1 MERSSVL
8 TSTKSICNQIL
19 LLGDTHDQP
28 SHRPCRLP
36 IDHALRPECNEID
49 GEDDDPD
56 YTPLADV
63 AEMHES
69 PVRERP
75 SDTLDLTI
83 NSFFFPVLVVVANH
97 LCHLQQD
104 KLNYVTIFIKRLQR
118 SFHRG

>member
-1 MERSSVL
+1 MDDPQAHNLKCPRQHNG
-8 TSTKSICNQIL
+8 ICNPIS

-36 IDHALRPECNEID
+36 IDPASRPECNETD

-75 SDTLDLTI
+75 SGTLDLTI
-83 NSFFFPVLVVVANH
+83 NSFFFPVLVVVANVSIH
-97 LCHLQQD
+97 VIPGLWLD
-104 KLNYVTIFIKRLQR
+104 
-118 SFHRG
+118 